1 MGILIT
7 LGPMSRYTSDSAIKN
22 GMRGSDVICF
32 NNRESLF
39 SVLPGILRK
48 DDIVL
53 VKGSRAMHMEE
64 VVEKIQNIGN

>member
-1 MGILIT
+1 
-7 LGPMSRYTSDSAIKN
+7 MSRHTSDSAIKN
-22 GMRGSDVICF
+22 GMKPSNVICF
-32 NNRESLF
+32 NDRENLL

-64 VVEKIQNIGN
+64 VVEKIQNIRK